1 MSQDSLDFGRT
12 FRVADGARKLY
23 RLANDA
29 VDQTGLLTAAG
40 ACGCSHADLRR
51 ALDRDGRSLKVEWAM
66 SIAAV
71 APLDVSLA
79 IENAFVSP
87 SGHVVAN
94 PFPPMTDRERADT
107 AMAVIN
113 SLGPIAQEALR
124 AAMGGR
130 R

>member
-12 FRVADGARKLY
+12 FRVADGVRKLY

-29 VDQTGLLTAAG
+29 VDQTGLLISAG

-71 APLDVSLA
+71 APIDVSIA
-79 IENAFVSP
+79 IEKAFVSP
-87 SGHVVAN
+87 SHRTVVDTA
-94 PFPPMTDRERADT
+94 PPLTDKERADRLE
-107 AMAVIN
+107 AVIA
-113 SLGPIAQEALR
+113 SLGPIAQEAAR
-124 AAMGGR
+124 AALGGR